1 MYEYTQSWDGLG
13 QEATEEPQD
22 ARFQTVTTPE
32 GTFERVA
39 LKIMG
44 PTGLWQD
51 CHCYRNFPRDMVA
64 PRSRPWSMEFD
75 TGALGDRFSCQ
86 CDVVMQ
92 CPPEMRPI
100 PYAPDYKAK
109 KRECDSYQAR
119 AKTMLAAAQRDIEDE
134 GFRGDVAMKIARAAG
149 VPEWRLRFVEPAEF
163 LTVLEERSR
172 RERGIWVLST
182 ITIAAGGGYL
192 LWKYLRARRG
202 EER

>member
-1 MYEYTQSWDGLG
+1 MYEYTRAWDGLG
-13 QEATEEPQD
+13 QEAEEQT
-22 ARFQTVTTPE
+22 ARFQTVTGPE
-32 GTFERVA
+32 GAFDRVA

-44 PTGLWQD
+44 PSGLWQE
-51 CHCYRNFPRDMVA
+51 CHCYRNFPRDVVA
-64 PRSRPWSMEFD
+64 PRSRPWAMEFD
-75 TGALGDRFSCQ
+75 TGALGERFSCQ
-86 CDVVMQ
+86 CDVVTQ

-100 PYAPDYKAK
+100 PYSPDYKTK
-109 KRECDSYQAR
+109 KAECDAYMAR
-119 AKTMLAAAQRDIEDE
+119 AKTMLPAAQRDIEDE
-134 GFRGDVAMKIARAAG
+134 SFRGDVSLKIARAAG